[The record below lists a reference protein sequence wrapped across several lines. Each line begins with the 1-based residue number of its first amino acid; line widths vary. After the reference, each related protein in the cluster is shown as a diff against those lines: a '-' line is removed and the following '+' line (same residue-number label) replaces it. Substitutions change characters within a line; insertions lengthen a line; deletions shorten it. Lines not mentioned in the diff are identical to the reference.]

1 MLSVEQNER
10 LTKVGPGTAMSELMR
25 RYWQPIAASVE
36 LNDETPTKEVRLLG
50 EDLVLF
56 RSAAGKLGC
65 IEPSCPHRKAN
76 MSYGIPEPEGLRCP
90 YHGWLFDETG
100 RCVDQPSEPSGSKFK
115 DKVRMKSYP
124 VAELGGLIF
133 VYMGPTPVPLLPQWD
148 LFAWTNVTRR
158 IEATMLPC
166 NWLQCQENS
175 LDPVHFEW
183 LHRYYGNWVF
193 SRKMQPAER
202 EEWKQ
207 RTQGKGRD
215 HVRLGFDRFE
225 HGIIKRRLVEGEHEE
240 DEYWKTGH
248 PILFPN
254 VLRVGA
260 KGLHQFQFRVPVDDT
275 HTFHI
280 SYLVDVPEAGQKAA
294 TQAEVPYWY
303 RPLYAEDGRIDD
315 RWVVGQ
321 DQLAWVI
328 QGPVTDRPTEKLGA
342 TDVGLI
348 MFRKMLDEQMRVNE
362 DGGTPM
368 NVLYERPALGYIPLA
383 IEHCRYPEG
392 FNAGIQET
400 RKGVVD
406 VVKDLKH
413 ATV

>member
-1 MLSVEQNER
+1 M
-10 LTKVGPGTAMSELMR
+10 GELMR

-36 LNDETPTKEVRLLG
+36 LNEENPTKEIRLLG

-90 YHGWLFDETG
+90 YHGWLFDEAG
-100 RCVDQPSEPSGSKFK
+100 KCVDQPSEPAGSKFK
-115 DKVRMKSYP
+115 DKVSLKSYP
-124 VAELGGLIF
+124 VAEQGGLIF
-133 VYMGPTPVPLLPQWD
+133 VYMGPQPVPIMPAWD
-148 LFAWTNVTRR
+148 MFSWTNVTRS
-158 IEATMLPC
+158 IEATLLPC

-183 LHRYYGNWVF
+183 LHRYYGGWAF
-193 SRKMQPAER
+193 SRKMPAEER
-202 EEWKQ
+202 DAFMKL
-207 RTQGKGRD
+207 TTGKGRD
-215 HVRLGFDRFE
+215 HVKLGFDRFE
-225 HGIIKRRLVEGEHEE
+225 HGIIKRRLVEGEDED

-254 VLRVGA
+254 VLRVGGDA
-260 KGLHQFQFRVPVDDT
+260 KHQFQFRIPVDDT
-275 HTFHI
+275 HTMHI
-280 SYLVDVPEAGQKAA
+280 AYICMVPEAGVKVEE
-294 TQAEVPYWY
+294 QAEVPYWY
-303 RPLYAEDGRIDD
+303 RPLNGPDGKIDD

-328 QGPVTDRPTEKLGA
+328 QGPITDRPTEKLGA

-348 MFRKMLDEQMRVNE
+348 MFRKMLEEQMRMNE

-368 NVLYERPALGYIPLA
+368 NVYYEKPALGYFPLA

-392 FNAGIQET
+392 FDGGGQDT
-400 RKGVVD
+400 REGSVD
-406 VVKDLKH
+406 VVKDLKET
-413 ATV
+413 AAV